1 MCGAA
6 RRQQKTYTGWQFTE
20 VVADAAGGEV
30 ESDDGEPSGSFV
42 TALHHASG
50 LVFMGYLN
58 GLLEIRDRF
67 VATFSILFLSLF
79 FLFYYLL
86 LFISI

>member
-1 MCGAA
+1 MCVVCRAA

-30 ESDDGEPSGSFV
+30 ESDDEPSGSFV
-42 TALHHASG
+42 TALHHATG

-67 VATFSILFLSLF
+67 AATFSILFYY
-79 FLFYYLL
+79 FLYTY
-86 LFISI
+86 

>member
-42 TALHHASG
+42 MALHHACG
-50 LVFMGYLN
+50 LVSMGYLN

-67 VATFSILFLSLF
+67 AATFSIFSIF
-79 FLFYYLL
+79 IYYFLFP
-86 LFISI
+86 F